1 MDNIILMLD
10 QSLVMNLKDIK
21 IKKAIYEE
29 MFICVLITIIKTQLI
44 LY

>member
-29 MFICVLITIIKTQLI
+29 MFIRVLITIIKTQLI